1 MHGSFGKI
9 GIALAIALLAA
20 GCSSNR
26 TPELMHLRSTTN
38 GPDEFGILPTKPLQM
53 PESLTELPAPTPGGS
68 NITDPTPVADAVTA
82 LGGKPPVA
90 GKGVPAGDGALVAR
104 AGRYG
109 TDAGIRQELAA
120 ADYEYRKKNDGRLL
134 ERMLSVNVYYKAYR
148 PMALNQ
154 EAELERWRRLGLT
167 TPAAPPSGVA
177 QQALP

>member
-90 GKGVPAGDGALVAR
+90 GKGVPAGDGALVQRGVVYRDFLVGHADVD
-104 AGRYG
+104 YG
-109 TDAGIRQELAA
+109 
-120 ADYEYRKKNDGRLL
+120 DGRFPHA
-134 ERMLSVNVYYKAYR
+134 SIT
-148 PMALNQ
+148 
-154 EAELERWRRLGLT
+154 W
-167 TPAAPPSGVA
+167 PPVTGNAWPVSYSCSTR
-177 QQALP
+177 